1 MGYCI
6 PELIDFDGKKWIVK
20 DKIEEHRIDDHTKLK
35 EMYGADLVLKNRQGI
50 FFVLDK
56 VIDAEFE
63 ELD

>member
-6 PELIDFDGKKWIVK
+6 PEFIDFDGSKWIVK
-20 DKIEEHRIDDHTKLK
+20 AKVEERRVEDHTKLK
-35 EMYGADLVLKNRQGI
+35 EMYGCDLVLKNRQGI
-50 FFVLDK
+50 FFILDK